1 MGLSKKGRTMK
12 YNISIT
18 KTTDDG
24 AAFVEGVLTNVADV
38 PEDERAEIIF
48 DYMRSLLERL
58 EKDV

>member
-1 MGLSKKGRTMK
+1 MK